1 MTRAIFRMAGIVP
14 VALLSMAA
22 MSPSGPAPKTPDM
35 AALRSLEKGQ
45 WELRERGTE
54 AKSNPARRICVGDPA
69 QLLHVKH
76 ERSNC
81 RRFVVSD
88 DKQHAV
94 VTYECSGEGSG
105 RTDLRVETPRL
116 VQIDAQGI
124 SQGAPFSMTLE
135 GRRTGDCQ

>member
-1 MTRAIFRMAGIVP
+1 MTKAIFRIAGIVP
-14 VALLSMAA
+14 VSLLSMAA
-22 MSPSGPAPKTPDM
+22 MSPSGPVPKNPDM
-35 AALRSLEKGQ
+35 AALRGLEKGQ
-45 WELRERGTE
+45 WELRERGPE
-54 AKSNPARRICVGDPA
+54 AKSHPARRICVADPV

-88 DKQHAV
+88 ENQHAV

-105 RTDLRVETPRL
+105 RTDLRVETSRL

-124 SQGAPFSMTLE
+124 SQGAPFSMSYE
-135 GRRTGDCQ
+135 ARRTGDCQ